1 MDPAARDDYPSGDLR
16 VSDAERDRALSELGE
31 ALQAGRITAEEFD
44 QRSGQVLRARTGREL
59 TAPLADLPRDHPTAA
74 DAPAPERAHRGAV
87 TPITVGA
94 SVAAICFAAVSAAAA
109 LSTGPTLQQRE
120 VMQEMMSRQG
130 LSIPLPPA
138 PGFNWPGTIAPAV
151 IAVLLVVLVI
161 FLHRTRP
168 DRH

>member
-1 MDPAARDDYPSGDLR
+1 MDPAARDYYPSGDLR
-16 VSDAERDRALSELGE
+16 VSDAERDRALSELSE

-44 QRSGQVLRARTGREL
+44 QRSGQVLRARTGTEL
-59 TAPLADLPRDHPTAA
+59 TAPLADLPLDHPTAA
-74 DAPAPERAHRGAV
+74 GATPERAHRGAV

-94 SVAAICFAAVSAAAA
+94 SVAAVCFAAVSAAAA

-120 VMQEMMSRQG
+120 FGRELMARQG

-138 PGFNWPGTIAPAV
+138 PGFNWSGTITPAV

-161 FLHRTRP
+161 FMRRTRL
-168 DRH
+168 DRP